1 MLWTSAKSGGPWFL
15 SAGRA
20 VAVMPAARQSSPQ
33 RFRYPGVLGGVR
45 QTFRAA
51 RASNLPVGPV
61 THVGFIA
68 GMRVCGA
75 INRERQAMINSKNV
89 VAALRRDVAFVWHAV
104 IAVVFIGFASL
115 AVAAALLDV
124 LAIRH

>member
-1 MLWTSAKSGGPWFL
+1 
-15 SAGRA
+15 
-20 VAVMPAARQSSPQ
+20 
-33 RFRYPGVLGGVR
+33 
-45 QTFRAA
+45 
-51 RASNLPVGPV
+51 
-61 THVGFIA
+61 
-68 GMRVCGA
+68 
-75 INRERQAMINSKNV
+75 MINSRNV